1 MKVKEE
7 ILATLWQIEKQ
18 LVKAAVKAQEEPD
31 IEAQGKQLVK
41 LDEKLIHIIQD
52 IEELI
57 Y

>member
-1 MKVKEE
+1 MKNKEE

-18 LVKAAVKAQEEPD
+18 LVKAAVKTKEEPGL
-31 IEAQGKQLVK
+31 EAPGKKLCK
-41 LDEKLIHIIQD
+41 LDEQLIYIIQD